1 MMRAIILLA
10 KINWITSFYLN
21 GKLQGNIAKGVSVNS
36 YTQNIHPR
44 NTKSNL
50 WGKLLCYKVKINW
63 ITVFYFK
70 GTIKGNIA
78 KGACIN
84 SYRFLTNE
92 PCRFAKAANGV
103 CSTVVAHIC
112 AKAISDAAT
121 NQVLKFL
128 LYRSN
133 WSLQKTLLPL
143 RRFQAPCFPRGFCE
157 VEMALE
163 FGAEWLRG
171 EGWFWLR

>member
-1 MMRAIILLA
+1 MMRAIILWA

-21 GKLQGNIAKGVSVNS
+21 GKLQGNIAKGVCVNS

-50 WGKLLCYKVKINW
+50 WGKLLYYEKEIKW
-63 ITVFYFK
+63 ITVFYFNGK
-70 GTIKGNIA
+70 IKGNIA
-78 KGACIN
+78 KGVCIN

-92 PCRFAKAANGV
+92 PCLFAKTANGV
-103 CSTVVAHIC
+103 CSTAVAHIC
-112 AKAISDAAT
+112 AKAISDAST

-128 LYRSN
+128 LYLSN

-143 RRFQAPCFPRGFCE
+143 RRFQAPYFPRGFCE
-157 VEMALE
+157 VEIALE
-163 FGAEWLRG
+163 FGVEWLRG